1 MNALSCACIRVRAY
15 KLLPSDHR
23 KRAATATGKARAVKG
38 IQAISVVCIFFAR
51 SLHGIITHNLLYT
64 QFQKGAKIILF
75 GGIFPALHRQVLSP
89 F

>member
-23 KRAATATGKARAVKG
+23 ETTATATGKARAVKG
-38 IQAISVVCIFFAR
+38 ITGNLSGVNFFAR
-51 SLHGIITHNLLYT
+51 SLHGEITQNQAYT
-64 QFQKGAKIILF
+64 QSRKGAKIILF
-75 GGIFPALHRQVLSP
+75 GGIFPALHQQVLSP